1 MEDDNWNN
9 DYSDLVGTMQYWYY
23 VYSYYSHIS
32 RISARKVNLILFQ
45 HVFRTTKNEGK
56 CLNSSFCLWIS
67 NLLLKCKCKKS
78 NESNQSMEYLPTE
91 GSKSQ
96 PADCTIDCDDT
107 LEGNTQLGKKKDP
120 CVNFEKTHMKKS
132 QMERR
137 NRRRRSFD
145 NNCDT
150 CAQSCCSIL
159 C

>member
-1 MEDDNWNN
+1 
-9 DYSDLVGTMQYWYY
+9 
-23 VYSYYSHIS
+23 
-32 RISARKVNLILFQ
+32 
-45 HVFRTTKNEGK
+45 
-56 CLNSSFCLWIS
+56 
-67 NLLLKCKCKKS
+67 
-78 NESNQSMEYLPTE
+78 MEYLPTE

-96 PADCTIDCDDT
+96 PADCGCDDT
-107 LEGNTQLGKKKDP
+107 LEENTQLGKKKDP
-120 CVNFEKTHMKKS
+120 CVNSEKTHMKKS